1 MVKKDQNREDI
12 RPTFQAMETYLQ
24 IGIRLMDMQMVLK
37 ALNMFKELKRQP
49 KNSTL
54 KFLGNLKNL
63 PV

>member
-1 MVKKDQNREDI
+1 
-12 RPTFQAMETYLQ
+12 METYLQ
-24 IGIRLMDMQMVLK
+24 IGIRLMDMKMVLD
-37 ALNMFKELKRQP
+37 ALEMFKKLNRHP